1 METRAS
7 FAAIGAL
14 ALAVAFG
21 AFAFVYWVAG
31 PSKVAETKTYQVIV
45 RGSVDGLARGSAVQF
60 NGLKVGEVTRLQID
74 DKDPGLVD
82 LLISIDKKTP
92 VKTDTRV
99 RLEQRLLTGVAI
111 VSLVGATPEAAPLV
125 AKPGET
131 YPQIAAEPSEMRS
144 LMENV
149 QRLSTRAG
157 NVLEK
162 LDKLIDENS
171 DSISAS
177 MKNIETFSKTL
188 ADNSEPTASLI
199 KDSAAFMHTLR
210 PVAEKFDHLI
220 ASADKTVKALDP
232 KTVKNIAD
240 NLAGL
245 SENINKFTQ
254 TGLPQYQ
261 QLAIDARRAVDTLSK
276 AARNFERDPSQV
288 IFGPSSALPEVQGR

>member
-31 PSKVAETKTYQVIV
+31 PSKNAELKTYQVIV
-45 RGSVDGLARGSAVQF
+45 RGSVDGLTRGSAVQF

-111 VSLVGATPEAAPLV
+111 VSLVGATPEAPPLV

-131 YPQIAAEPSEMRS
+131 YPQIAAEPSELRN

-171 DSISAS
+171 
-177 MKNIETFSKTL
+177 EL
-188 ADNSEPTASLI
+188 A
-199 KDSAAFMHTLR
+199 F
-210 PVAEKFDHLI
+210 
-220 ASADKTVKALDP
+220 
-232 KTVKNIAD
+232 
-240 NLAGL
+240 GL
-245 SENINKFTQ
+245 GQEYRD
-254 TGLPQYQ
+254 LQ
-261 QLAIDARRAVDTLSK
+261 QDARRQQRADREPDQGFRRFHAYVEAGRGEVRSSHRERGQDRQG
-276 AARNFERDPSQV
+276 ARSEDREEHRRQPRGA
-288 IFGPSSALPEVQGR
+288 FGEHQ

>member
-14 ALAVAFG
+14 ALAAALG

-31 PSKVAETKTYQVIV
+31 PSKVADLKTYQVIV
-45 RGSVDGLARGSAVQF
+45 RGSVDGLTRGSAVQF
-60 NGLKVGEVTRLQID
+60 NGVKVGEVTRID
-74 DKDPGLVD
+74 LDEKDPGLVD
-82 LLISIDKKTP
+82 LLIDIDKRTP
-92 VKTDTRV
+92 VKTDTRA

-111 VSLVGATPEAAPLV
+111 VSLVGATPGAPSLV
-125 AKPGET
+125 AKPGEAF
-131 YPQIAAEPSEMRS
+131 PRIAAEPSEMRN

-149 QRLSTRAG
+149 QRLSTRATK
-157 NVLEK
+157 VLEK
-162 LDKLIDENS
+162 LDKLIEDNS
-171 DSISAS
+171 DSLTAS
-177 MKNIETFSKTL
+177 IKNVESFTKTL

-220 ASADKTVKALDP
+220 GSAEKTVKALDP
-232 KTVKNIAD
+232 KTVKSIAD

-245 SENINKFTQ
+245 SENINRFSQ

-261 QLAIDARRAVDTLSK
+261 QLAIDARHAVETLNK
-276 AARNFERDPSQV
+276 AARNFDRDPSQV
-288 IFGPSSALPEVQGR
+288 IFGPSSSLPEVKGH